1 MTPARPHRRPSLV
14 AGLAVSAL
22 VALGAAFSPAPALA
36 QTISGSGSTFVQPL
50 LNRWSQDFLREQ
62 WTAESQPSGG
72 LDYEAVGSEAG
83 IMRIKDRA
91 VDFGATE
98 VPLTSEEVKRYG
110 VAQFPVVIGGVVAAV
125 NLQGVP
131 AGALKLDGQTLAGIY
146 LGKITR
152 WNDPAIKALN
162 PDLALPDAAIIAVR
176 RADGSGTT
184 FAFTSFLMTTSAAWK
199 PVGAGLNVAWPTGV
213 AARGN
218 GGVADTVK
226 KTPNSIGYVDLATAR
241 RAGLSAAA
249 LKNGAGAFV
258 APSPESFQSAAAKA
272 DWRAETDFR
281 MSLLNAADPVA
292 YPIVT
297 TTFAIVPDDKPASS
311 RTGAVIGFFNWGF
324 ERGGPEATALGY
336 VPIPPEV
343 ADRIRAYWRGKLGV
357 TPTLEPRAG

>member
-1 MTPARPHRRPSLV
+1 MTCFPAHRRRGRL
-14 AGLAVSAL
+14 AGFALSAL
-22 VALGAAFSPAPALA
+22 VALGASFAAAPALA
-36 QTISGSGSTFVQPL
+36 QNVSGSGSTFVQPL

-83 IMRIKDRA
+83 VMRIKDRA

-98 VPLTSEEVKRYG
+98 VPLTPEEVKRYG

-125 NLQGVP
+125 NLPGVP
-131 AGALKLDGQTLAGIY
+131 AGALKLDGDTLARIY

-152 WNDPAIKALN
+152 WNDPALKALN
-162 PDLALPDAAIIAVR
+162 PDLALPDAAIVAVR

-184 FAFTSFLMTTSAAWK
+184 FAFTSFLARVSEAWK

-218 GGVADTVK
+218 GGVAETVK
-226 KTPNSIGYVDLATAR
+226 RTPHAIGYLDLATAR
-241 RAGLSAAA
+241 RAGLSAAS

-258 APSPESFQSAAAKA
+258 APSPESFQAAAAKA
-272 DWRAETDFR
+272 DWRAENDFGL
-281 MSLLNAADPVA
+281 SLLNSPSEVA

-297 TTFAIVPDDKPASS
+297 TTFALVPDARPASS
-311 RTGAVIGFFNWGF
+311 RTGVVINFFNWGF
-324 ERGGPEATALGY
+324 ERGASEATALGY
-336 VPIPPEV
+336 VPMPPEV
-343 ADRIRAYWRGKLGV
+343 ADKIRAYWRGKLGV